1 MKVFLLLPILLV
13 PFNLPQDPT
22 VDENSPVSVVSFKW
36 FKDRRVVESTDTTVT
51 AQRGLNAMDRN
62 NRNLE
67 RQRRINDTAGRNPPD
82 ESIEARS
89 AALERIVEESRES
102 KNPPVDGF
110 VYQAKIQNNSTKLVK
125 IVFLEFQFTEK
136 ANPKNISRRQFICH
150 AKMKPEKRDDLQIFS
165 LIAPGGVVSVGTLK
179 KKTNDEFEET
189 VLINRVEY
197 DDGSVWQ
204 RQGWNFEAVKLTLKP
219 VPTSNKLQ
227 PCRGL

>member
-1 MKVFLLLPILLV
+1 MKFLLLLPILLV
-13 PFNLPQDPT
+13 PFGLPQDPT
-22 VDENSPVSVVSFKW
+22 VDENSPVSVLSFKW
-36 FKDRRVVESTDTTVT
+36 FKDRRIVESTDTLVT
-51 AQRGLNAMDRN
+51 AQRGLNAMERA

-89 AALERIVEESRES
+89 AALERIVEESRENKS
-102 KNPPVDGF
+102 PPVDGF
-110 VYQAKIQNNSTKLVK
+110 VYQAKIQNNSPKLVK
-125 IVFLEFQFTEK
+125 IVFLEFLFAEK
-136 ANPKNISRRQFICH
+136 ANPKNISRRQFVCH

-165 LIAPGGVVSVGTLK
+165 LIPPGGVVSVGTLK

-204 RQGWNFEAVKLTLKP
+204 RKGWNFEAVKLTVKP
-219 VPTSNKLQ
+219 VAASNRLQ